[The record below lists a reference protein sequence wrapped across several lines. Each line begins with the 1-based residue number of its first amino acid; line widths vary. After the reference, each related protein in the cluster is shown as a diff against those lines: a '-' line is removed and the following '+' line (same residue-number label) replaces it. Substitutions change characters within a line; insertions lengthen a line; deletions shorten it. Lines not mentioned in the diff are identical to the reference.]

1 MRHKKSQEQ
10 QDTEY
15 KIIGHVLAA
24 FTEATDYE
32 PETKS
37 LVMRVDYDEDDKT
50 FKTCVYNDAFKDEDL
65 KPIEARG
72 HFNEVQDVKEYRD
85 QLTDTISITQK
96 TKSAT
101 LPDVPPLYD
110 PQELL
115 DIYDEA
121 VETLAQRIARGNP
134 ENKARAVV
142 MKLHAAE
149 LKDELRR
156 QFMKG
161 AKP

>member
-1 MRHKKSQEQ
+1 MRHKKTPEQ
-10 QDTEY
+10 QQTEY

-37 LVMRVDYDEDDKT
+37 LVMRVDYDEDEKT

-96 TKSAT
+96 AKTAT

-121 VETLAQRIARGNP
+121 VEVLVQRISRGCH
-134 ENKARAVV
+134 ENRTRATLF
-142 MKLHAAE
+142 KLQAAE
-149 LKDELRR
+149 IKDELRR

-161 AKP
+161 AKV